1 MPLRT
6 AGTVQTSGW
15 TGDVNRDGR
24 YLVSSGSES
33 RQQPSR
39 RFVPYEWEPDEHQEG
54 RDMAMKPER
63 VGSRVPGSATGAGHP
78 APRTLIVWRVLSALL
93 LLTMGGIHLYLAL
106 KGAGSLGK
114 PFWVNA
120 VGGLVLAVAI
130 LVLRGRLLLLASA
143 LATLFMAGTLLA
155 LVLALTVGL
164 FGIHEFLSYDPVPPT
179 LVVESIGTI
188 VLAVTTA
195 LLYQAMRGRLT
206 RSRAV

>member
-1 MPLRT
+1 
-6 AGTVQTSGW
+6 
-15 TGDVNRDGR
+15 
-24 YLVSSGSES
+24 
-33 RQQPSR
+33 
-39 RFVPYEWEPDEHQEG
+39 
-54 RDMAMKPER
+54 MAMKPER
-63 VGSRVPGSATGAGHP
+63 VGSRVPGSAAGAGHR
-78 APRTLIVWRVLSALL
+78 APRSLIVWRVLSALL
-93 LLTMGGIHLYLAL
+93 LLTMAGIHLYLAA

-164 FGIHEFLSYDPVPPT
+164 FGVHEFLSYDPVPPT
-179 LVVESIGTI
+179 LVVESVGTI

-195 LLYQAMRGRLT
+195 LLYQTMRGSLT